1 MFAQGVGSDVQN
13 HKCLHRELDQLA
25 QMFSQAGSKEERE
38 KVHSL
43 NIQYFFDDIKSDRKM
58 IQIIVL
64 KRRQK
69 LGTDRQT
76 FWFFEFP
83 SKDFCWVV
91 YEKSLNEKSW
101 EFFQFSSNQGEEI
114 QSNVNKFP
122 VRQFQIKVKT
132 QGETFKKKHTKETC

>member
-1 MFAQGVGSDVQN
+1 MFKIQNMTYHKCFLRELDQLAQMFKIRNLTNHKCLLRELDQLAQMFRIRNLTN

-43 NIQYFFDDIKSDRKM
+43 NIQYFFDDIKSDRKL

-76 FWFFEFP
+76 F
-83 SKDFCWVV
+83 
-91 YEKSLNEKSW
+91 
-101 EFFQFSSNQGEEI
+101 
-114 QSNVNKFP
+114 
-122 VRQFQIKVKT
+122 
-132 QGETFKKKHTKETC
+132 